1 MINLNIR
8 VKKIIIYNYNMESSK
23 VISEDHTNFYS
34 NYDISKNI
42 TKPIMSKYEYT
53 LCLGIR
59 AEQLAR
65 GSEPLIKLTED
76 LDSPVLI
83 AKEEIKQRKCPLIIE
98 KSFGNKKEYWKLED
112 LTILDVVD

>member
-1 MINLNIR
+1 
-8 VKKIIIYNYNMESSK
+8 MESSK
-23 VISEDHTNFYS
+23 VISEDHTNFYT
-34 NYDISKNI
+34 NYDTSKNI
-42 TKPIMSKYEYT
+42 TNPVMSKYEYT

-65 GSEPLIKLTED
+65 GSEPLIKLTDD

-98 KSFGNKKEYWKLED
+98 KSYGNKKEYWKLED